1 MKATLLHNLGQVQCQ
16 RAVTCWGGGWS
27 AQGSLLSTLLWA
39 LGQLEIMLETEALS
53 WAVDRA
59 LLCSWKLHSL

>member
-1 MKATLLHNLGQVQCQ
+1 MKAALLGDLGQGQCPCTIADQ
-16 RAVTCWGGGWS
+16 GRGS

-39 LGQLEIMLETEALS
+39 VGQFKIMLETEALS

-59 LLCSWKLHSL
+59 LLCSWKLQSL